1 MKKIKI
7 FILMIIIIM
16 SSFIPSYSYDLKQE
30 IPIVKKSQAY
40 ACMKDRHASKEF
52 LDDIDF
58 IYDYSSELG
67 IDPSIIIAISA
78 IETGYGKSHLFV
90 AFNNPG
96 GIKSVRHHGWERFAT
111 TKDGYKHMI
120 NLMATYAGIIN
131 RHSYLFNK
139 APTTEQLGNYYWVEN
154 GRDAGYHKQLT
165 RMIKI
170 MQSYPIKESEKKIT
184 SKIKTNNSPSKDEK
198 KIETKTSP
206 LDIIYNILNNKN
218 DNFDAYNYI
227 MSYIK

>member
-1 MKKIKI
+1 
-7 FILMIIIIM
+7 M

-67 IDPSIIIAISA
+67 IDPSIIVAISA

-90 AFNNPG
+90 VFNNPG
-96 GIKSVRHHGWERFAT
+96 GIKGNHGWQRFTT

-154 GRDAGYHKQLT
+154 GCDAGYHKQLT

-170 MQSYPIKESEKKIT
+170 MQNYPIKESEKKIT
-184 SKIKTNNSPSKDEK
+184 SKTKLITLLQKIKRKLKQKHLP
-198 KIETKTSP
+198 
-206 LDIIYNILNNKN
+206 
-218 DNFDAYNYI
+218 
-227 MSYIK
+227 